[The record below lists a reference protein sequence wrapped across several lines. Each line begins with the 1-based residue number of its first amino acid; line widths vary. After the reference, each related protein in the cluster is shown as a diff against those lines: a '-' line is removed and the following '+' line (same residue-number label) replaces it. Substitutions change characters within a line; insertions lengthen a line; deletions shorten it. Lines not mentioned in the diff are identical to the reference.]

1 MNVNTKKII
10 SDFKKIPDD
19 IRNSKLLTAD
29 NFYIF
34 AFLIFFIYNMLNTTM
49 TYYLAQIRWN
59 SPKVYC
65 IVIVI
70 LSLKMLLYDMSDIK
84 LRKPL
89 LVTYIVAMLS
99 AFLLSYMDII
109 PVLIYIMFIIAANGV
124 DLRKL
129 CVAVF
134 SVSAFIISWITIRSQ
149 FGKIPDLVYDITR
162 HSFGFV
168 YPTDYASHWVFAF
181 LALFY
186 YRKGILK
193 LYEIIFMLI
202 SAVSLLYFCQA
213 KTSCLMILLIVVL
226 SMLFNKKRTKN
237 FFDKS
242 SDFFVAFPFAMAT
255 LTLILTVSLGTYTYY
270 HQYSS
275 FGIRFLINLK
285 MISKYGFSL
294 MGRSLPDVGY
304 GGSNTSVKSYNYTF
318 IDNSYARI
326 ALHYGLVI
334 FVIVM
339 IYLTYIMVKSI
350 KAKDYAMIAV
360 MCVVLVHSISEHH
373 LIDFSYNI
381 FFFAG
386 FAKLNETIIGNPD
399 RKTQLSQ

>member
-213 KTSCLMILLIVVL
+213 KTSFLMILAIVVL
-226 SMLFNKKRTKN
+226 SMLFHKKQTKKI
-237 FFDKS
+237 FDKS
-242 SDFFVAFPFAMAT
+242 SDLFVVSPFAMAT
-255 LTLILTVSLGTYTYY
+255 LTLVLTVL
-270 HQYSS
+270 
-275 FGIRFLINLK
+275 FGPFNYFFHIGSTFGSRLWINLK
-285 MISKYGFSL
+285 MIYKYGFSL

-304 GGSNTSVKSYNYTF
+304 GGCTEWPKDYTF

-339 IYLTYIMVKSI
+339 IYLTYIMVKSV

-360 MCVVLVHSISEHH
+360 MCIVLVQSISEHH

-399 RKTQLSQ
+399 QKTQLSQ